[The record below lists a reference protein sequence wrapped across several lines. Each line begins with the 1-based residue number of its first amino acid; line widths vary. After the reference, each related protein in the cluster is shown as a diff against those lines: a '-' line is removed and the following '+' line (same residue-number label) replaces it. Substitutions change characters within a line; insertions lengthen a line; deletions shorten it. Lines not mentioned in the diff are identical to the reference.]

1 MAVKSIAGTDWMVPV
16 VAEDCMAGAL
26 LDFETRFPSALE
38 RAMEQAAG

>member
-26 LDFETRFPSALE
+26 LDSGGINLC
-38 RAMEQAAG
+38 